1 MKNTIQLTKQYLLI
15 PVSENGTDTK
25 IEILCDGEKLHEM
38 IITLDSEN
46 YDFYSSLL
54 LKKYVGKKIEIVG
67 EISEGWFDQVTQ
79 SDKKAKPK
87 GIRPH
92 LHYAPVS
99 GWMNDPNG
107 LIYYNGYYHMYHQHN
122 PYGKKWN
129 NIHWSHTMT
138 KDFITYTETE
148 PVLSPDVNGAMYSG
162 TAICDSAS
170 IMGYGK
176 DAILY
181 YYTCAGSKNDWSE
194 GKEFIQK
201 IAYSIDEGKTL
212 IKTDD
217 FIMEHIVEENR
228 DPKVFYHS
236 DSEAYI
242 MILYLSND
250 TFGIYRSIDLKNW
263 IETDRLHEEGMWE
276 CPDLFEVTNPENKVK
291 KWVFWSADGY
301 YILGDFDG
309 RVFTRE
315 TKRLSVYASLRKEIK
330 NLELMRTY
338 RAYAAQTFF
347 GVGQRVLQLS
357 WISSDKKERDYKG
370 QFSLPA
376 ELRLCRTA
384 DGDRISLLP
393 AVELNYLHKKQKCEK
408 KQFNKDNP
416 YKKGIHNNPF
426 DIFIKIKKQNKGK
439 LNLIC
444 LNNIIT
450 IDFTANKISTNLMET
465 EIIEQG
471 KYITLRIFVDI
482 DIIEIFSQ
490 KGLSYFVL
498 ENISDNLIG
507 YIETETKDNIEG
519 TINYYECNSV
529 KMVSNLE

>member
-1 MKNTIQLTKQYLLI
+1 M
-15 PVSENGTDTK
+15 
-25 IEILCDGEKLHEM
+25 
-38 IITLDSEN
+38 
-46 YDFYSSLL
+46 
-54 LKKYVGKKIEIVG
+54 
-67 EISEGWFDQVTQ
+67 
-79 SDKKAKPK
+79 
-87 GIRPH
+87 
-92 LHYAPVS
+92 
-99 GWMNDPNG
+99 
-107 LIYYNGYYHMYHQHN
+107 
-122 PYGKKWN
+122 
-129 NIHWSHTMT
+129 
-138 KDFITYTETE
+138 
-148 PVLSPDVNGAMYSG
+148 
-162 TAICDSAS
+162 
-170 IMGYGK
+170 
-176 DAILY
+176 
-181 YYTCAGSKNDWSE
+181 
-194 GKEFIQK
+194 
-201 IAYSIDEGKTL
+201 
-212 IKTDD
+212 
-217 FIMEHIVEENR
+217 
-228 DPKVFYHS
+228 
-236 DSEAYI
+236 
-242 MILYLSND
+242 
-250 TFGIYRSIDLKNW
+250 
-263 IETDRLHEEGMWE
+263 
-276 CPDLFEVTNPENKVK
+276 
-291 KWVFWSADGY
+291 
-301 YILGDFDG
+301 
-309 RVFTRE
+309 
-315 TKRLSVYASLRKEIK
+315 
-330 NLELMRTY
+330 
-338 RAYAAQTFF
+338 
-347 GVGQRVLQLS
+347 QLS

-393 AVELNYLHKKQKCEK
+393 AVELNYLHKKQKCEN